1 MQHDVIFHNLGV
13 FLEQKI
19 ISAGVIST
27 VFKISGYRKF
37 IHFSPPIRIIFLPFF
52 LLKIINL
59 IFSVLLINL
68 HYVHLKDSAIV
79 LYHHF
84 QEIMCSKIARYWLN
98 LGIPHECPLLKNND
112 LVLYYAGLC
121 MLQLIL
127 YINYLLLVF
136 LKPHNQ

>member
-1 MQHDVIFHNLGV
+1 MCSKFLGIGNLYIF
-13 FLEQKI
+13 
-19 ISAGVIST
+19 
-27 VFKISGYRKF
+27 Y
-37 IHFSPPIRIIFLPFF
+37 PPILN
-52 LLKIINL
+52 LYL
-59 IFSVLLINL
+59 IFSVFLINL

-84 QEIMCSKIARYWLN
+84 QEIVCSKIARYWLN

-112 LVLYYAGLC
+112 LVLYYTGLC

-136 LKPHNQ
+136 LKGDMRFRQSFFSYFVLELRLFKGIMSQIIFSKFAVIR

>member
-1 MQHDVIFHNLGV
+1 M
-13 FLEQKI
+13 
-19 ISAGVIST
+19 
-27 VFKISGYRKF
+27 FKISGYRKF
-37 IHFSPPIRIIFLPFF
+37 IHFFPPILN
-52 LLKIINL
+52 LYL
-59 IFSVLLINL
+59 IFSVFLINL

-84 QEIMCSKIARYWLN
+84 QEIVCSKIARYWLN

-112 LVLYYAGLC
+112 LVLYYTGLC

-136 LKPHNQ
+136 LKGDMRFRQSFFSYFVLELRLFKGIMSQIIFSKFAVIR